1 MADTTSIVKL
11 PPLPAS
17 EEGTSDEEEVPKVYS
32 DEVLDMTNL
41 AAEVRPIVCTM
52 RFGHT
57 LAVTLPY
64 PAVPCRTYCRKS
76 HMWALL
82 AIRSRI

>member
-1 MADTTSIVKL
+1 MSDTTSTVKL

-41 AAEVRPIVCTM
+41 AAEVCPIVCNT
-52 RFGHT
+52 RVGHT
-57 LAVTLPY
+57 LTLPY
-64 PAVPCRTYCRKS
+64 PPLPYPHPLPMTGSRLCRHYRQ
-76 HMWALL
+76 
-82 AIRSRI
+82 